1 MRFFRSVRWLMLAL
15 LLPLIPISQA
25 RAGVFISVNIAP
37 PVLPVYVQ
45 PPCPEPGLMWAPGY
59 WAYDYDNGGYYWV
72 PGAWVPAPYEGALW
86 TPPYWGWSSGVYLF
100 HPGYW
105 GMHVGYYGGVNYGF
119 GYMGIGFVGGEWRGR
134 EFAYNT
140 AVINV
145 NRTVIH
151 NTYVNT
157 TIVNKYTVVNNNH
170 IAYSGGPHGIQHR
183 PMPEE
188 QMAMHERHLPPTQY
202 QQQHIQSARTDR
214 QNFYNQNHGKPAQ
227 LALARPL
234 PAAHYQPPAMNA
246 GARGQAGAHPGAI
259 GTNASQLNH
268 QGAGQ
273 TARPM
278 TNGRPGNTG
287 VNGGVN
293 GGANAHPGGTNG
305 NANSGARG
313 QYQPGQN
320 PRPNVQQHPNTENR
334 PNPGVQPNNRPM
346 PEARPAPQMRPA
358 PQSRP
363 APQMRPAP
371 QPRQESRPAP
381 QSRPAPNSQSKP
393 REPRH

>member
-1 MRFFRSVRWLMLAL
+1 MKIMQSARWLMLAL
-15 LLPLIPISQA
+15 LLPLIPVSQA

-72 PGAWVPAPYEGALW
+72 PGAWVPAPYAGALW
-86 TPPYWGWSSGVYLF
+86 TPPYWGWSGGVYLF

-140 AVINV
+140 AVVNV
-145 NRTVIH
+145 NRTVIR

-170 IAYSGGPHGIQHR
+170 IAYSGGPNGIQHR
-183 PMPEE
+183 PLPEE
-188 QMAMHERHLPPTQY
+188 QVAMHDRHLPPTRY
-202 QQQHIQSARTDR
+202 QQQHIQTARSDK
-214 QNFYNQNHGKPAQ
+214 QNFFNQNHGRPAQ
-227 LALARPL
+227 LALAKPL
-234 PAAHYQPPAMNA
+234 PAAHYRPPTANT
-246 GARGQAGAHPGAI
+246 GARAGVN
-259 GTNASQLNH
+259 GTNTTQLNH
-268 QGAGQ
+268 PGGGN
-273 TARPM
+273 TANPR
-278 TNGRPGNTG
+278 TNSRPGNAGVNTG
-287 VNGGVN
+287 VNGG
-293 GGANAHPGGTNG
+293 ANVHPGGVNG
-305 NANSGARG
+305 NANAGARG
-313 QYQPGQN
+313 QYQPNQN
-320 PRPNVQQHPNTENR
+320 PRPNSQPHPNAENR
-334 PNPGVQPNNRPM
+334 PNPTPQPQY
-346 PEARPAPQMRPA
+346 RPAPATRPA

-363 APQMRPAP
+363 EQHPQYRPAPESRPQAQRPAP

-381 QSRPAPNSQSKP
+381 NSQP
-393 REPRH
+393 RPKEPRH

>member
-1 MRFFRSVRWLMLAL
+1 MRLFRSVRWLMLAL
-15 LLPLIPISQA
+15 LLPLIPVSQA
-25 RAGVFISVNIAP
+25 RAGVFISVNVAP

-86 TPPYWGWSSGVYLF
+86 TPPYWGWSGGVYMF

-105 GMHVGYYGGVNYGF
+105 GRHVGYYGGVNYGF
-119 GYMGIGFVGGEWRGR
+119 GYIGIGFVGGEWRGR

-170 IAYSGGPHGIQHR
+170 IAYSGGPHGIQHK

-188 QMAMHERHLPPTQY
+188 QVAMHERHMPPTQY
-202 QQQHIQSARTDR
+202 QQQHIQTARTDK

-227 LALARPL
+227 VALAKPL
-234 PAAHYQPPAMNA
+234 PAAHYHPPATNA
-246 GARGQAGAHPGAI
+246 GDRGQAG
-259 GTNASQLNH
+259 
-268 QGAGQ
+268 
-273 TARPM
+273 
-278 TNGRPGNTG
+278 GRPANAG

-293 GGANAHPGGTNG
+293 GGANAHPGGANG
-305 NANSGARG
+305 NVNAGARG

-320 PRPNVQQHPNTENR
+320 PRPNVQPHPNMDNR
-334 PNPGVQPNNRPM
+334 PNPGVQPNNRTT
-346 PEARPAPQMRPA
+346 PQTRPA

-363 APQMRPAP
+363 APETRPAP
-371 QPRQESRPAP
+371 QSHPAP
-381 QSRPAPNSQSKP
+381 QSRPAPNSQPKP
-393 REPRH
+393 KEPRH

>member
-15 LLPLIPISQA
+15 LLPLIPTSQA

-202 QQQHIQSARTDR
+202 QQQHIQSARGDR
-214 QNFYNQNHGKPAQ
+214 QNFYNRNHGKPAQ

-246 GARGQAGAHPGAI
+246 GARGQAGAHSGAI

-287 VNGGVN
+287 IN
-293 GGANAHPGGTNG
+293 GGANAHPGGANG
-305 NANSGARG
+305 NANAGARG

-346 PEARPAPQMRPA
+346 PESRPAPQMRPA